1 MKYFFEGCLLVLTI
15 AVGMLIGVSIGP
27 RENKA
32 QAFCVVLGE
41 RPTQVKGVTM
51 EVTPAGC
58 LVIKDEKGQITEAAC
73 MPMSPIVA
81 SRGECR

>member
-1 MKYFFEGCLLVLTI
+1 MKHFLEGILLVLI
-15 AVGMLIGVSIGP
+15 LALGMVIGISIGP
-27 RENKA
+27 GEKPE

-58 LVIKDEKGQITEAAC
+58 LVIKNEKGQITEAAC
-73 MPMSPIVA
+73 MPMTPIVA
-81 SRGECR
+81 SRGECK